1 MTASTSRTRQA
12 GAQRPS
18 WRSHVRRAAPLIALA
33 VAAIAV
39 AVIVTPTPRSGLP
52 LDPASPDGAG
62 TRALV
67 EILGELGR
75 ETDVVAPDEM
85 GDAPVVLLLRDQLTD
100 DQRAT
105 LEQRVDDGTRLVVT
119 DPESPIVPEVAG
131 ALSPLQ
137 PPLRRAC
144 DYDAVARTERIRP
157 DGGALFEVP
166 EDADGCFDSDDAAW
180 LVVERRGRGE
190 VVALGGPNFLI
201 NSQIDRADNAM
212 LAVDLLAPGDGG
224 RTEIVRPVLRS
235 ADDGASQTLGDLIPT
250 GLRAALW
257 QVLIGFVVLVAWKAR
272 RLGPPLEDRAPV
284 RLASSDLTA
293 AVGALLGR
301 HDARAAALDQVA
313 GATRRRLARRLDL
326 PDAVDLDLL
335 IERIATRTSLDPD
348 TLSRTLQPAA
358 PASDA
363 ALLGAVTALTDVERS
378 VETQLASR
386 LEESDVR

>member
-1 MTASTSRTRQA
+1 MTAATSRTRHT
-12 GAQRPS
+12 GDQRPS
-18 WRSHVRRAAPLIALA
+18 WRSRVRRAAPLIALA
-33 VAAIAV
+33 VAAIVV

-52 LDPASPDGAG
+52 LDPESPDGAG

-75 ETDVVAPDEM
+75 ESDVVAPDEI

-105 LEQRVDDGTRLVVT
+105 LERRVDDGTRLVVT
-119 DPESPIVPEVAG
+119 DPESPLVPEVAG
-131 ALSPLQ
+131 ALSPLE
-137 PPLRRAC
+137 PPLRPAC
-144 DYDAVARTERIRP
+144 DYDAVARTEQVVSN
-157 DGGALFEVP
+157 GGAVFEVP
-166 EDADGCFDSDDAAW
+166 EGAHGCFDSQDAAW
-180 LVVERRGRGE
+180 LVAQRRGRGE
-190 VVALGGPNFLI
+190 VVALGSPSFLI
-201 NSQIDRADNAM
+201 NSRIDRADNAV
-212 LAVDLLAPGDGG
+212 LAVHLLAPGDAG
-224 RTEIVRPVLRS
+224 RTEIVRPVLRT

-257 QVLIGFVVLVAWKAR
+257 QVLIGFAVLVAWKAR
-272 RLGPPLEDRAPV
+272 RLGPPLEDGAPV

-335 IERIATRTSLDPD
+335 IERIAARTSLDPD
-348 TLSRTLQPAA
+348 TLSRRLRPAA

-363 ALLGAVTALTDVERS
+363 ALLEAVTALTDVERA
-378 VETQLASR
+378 VETQLAST